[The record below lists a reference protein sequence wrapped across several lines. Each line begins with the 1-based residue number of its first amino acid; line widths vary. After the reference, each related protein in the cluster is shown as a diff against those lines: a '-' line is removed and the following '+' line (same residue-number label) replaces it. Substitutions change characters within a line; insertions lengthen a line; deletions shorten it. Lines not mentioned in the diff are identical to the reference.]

1 MIHRAKFQNFKA
13 LKDVEV
19 TFDSRLTVLV
29 GPNGSGKTSVL
40 RGIYWLCQMAT
51 HSTHLET
58 ASAEVG
64 RAIGETYSGG
74 TEPQLV
80 EVATQIAEGDS
91 GFRFRMYPGT
101 QKPSVE
107 RFLGDTIAKTQFF
120 AHPGLKFGPAELIQ
134 LDPKRL
140 AASSETEQSPPSLQ
154 PDGSGLASLMS
165 YFKNEDETRYTQ
177 AVSMLR
183 KIVERVQGVRITR
196 VRVRGNGPMGEQ
208 LLFDLP
214 DRKGVPASAMSDG
227 TLYAL
232 GLIVK
237 ILDPQRPK
245 TLLIDDIDHG
255 FHPKAQLTL
264 VELLHKLLDEIPDLQ
279 IIATAHSPYILS
291 GLKWEEVRVTGLR
304 DDGSAVIQPLTKHPN
319 YEKWKESMSP
329 GEFWSHAGEEW
340 VLRVPAGE
348 AIAR

>member
-13 LKDVEV
+13 LRDVEV

-51 HSTHLET
+51 NSTHLET

-64 RAIGETYSGG
+64 RLIGETHSGDA
-74 TEPQLV
+74 EPQLI
-80 EVATQIAEGDS
+80 EVATQIEDGDS

-101 QKPSVE
+101 QRPTIE
-107 RFLGDTIAKTQFF
+107 RFLGETTAKSQFF
-120 AHPGLKFGPAELIQ
+120 AHPGLEFGPAELIQ
-134 LDPKRL
+134 LHPTKL
-140 AASSETEQSPPSLQ
+140 AAASMTEQTPPTLK

-165 YFKNEDETRYTQ
+165 YFKNEDEPRFTQ

-183 KIVERVQGVRITR
+183 KVVERVQGVRVTR
-196 VRVRGNGPMGEQ
+196 LKVGGSGPLGEG

-214 DRKGVPASAMSDG
+214 GRKGVPASAMSDG

-279 IIATAHSPYILS
+279 IIATSHSPYILDRLS
-291 GLKWEEVRVTGLR
+291 WNEVRVSSLR
-304 DDGSAVIQPLTKHPN
+304 DDGSAVIARLEDHPDFDR
-319 YEKWKESMSP
+319 WKDAMSP
-329 GEFWSHAGEEW
+329 GEFWSTFYEEW
-340 VLRVPAGE
+340 ATKTKPALQPVS
-348 AIAR
+348 